1 MIEYN
6 KIISKEIKKVTA
18 LINENN
24 KLLYDKI
31 EKLNIETIRQSEM
44 QIREIQKIK
53 VDLRT
58 SNEKISDDIDILK
71 NNIMKLQ
78 KDNDIILETLQLI
91 LTNMLINGV
100 AK

>member
-1 MIEYN
+1 
-6 KIISKEIKKVTA
+6 
-18 LINENN
+18 
-24 KLLYDKI
+24 
-31 EKLNIETIRQSEM
+31 M